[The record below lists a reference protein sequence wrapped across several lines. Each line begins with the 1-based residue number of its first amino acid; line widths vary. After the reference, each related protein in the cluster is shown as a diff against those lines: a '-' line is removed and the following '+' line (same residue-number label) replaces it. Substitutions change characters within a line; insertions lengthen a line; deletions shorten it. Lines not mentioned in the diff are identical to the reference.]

1 MMVMESAD
9 GKFLLR
15 HKVSDVFTSSGLI
28 ISGACDYVGI
38 QMVTDG
44 SNNVTF
50 NIFDSLTA
58 SGSRLVPTSAIA
70 VTSSSDRIFLLANGP
85 IACIYG
91 IYVTLACSGT
101 VYAQILYA

>member
-15 HKVSDVFTSSGLI
+15 HKLSDVFTESGLI
-28 ISGACDYVGI
+28 ITGTCDYVGI
-38 QMVTDG
+38 QMALDG
-44 SNNVTF
+44 TNDVTF

-58 SGSRLVPTSAIA
+58 SGDRLVPNNA
-70 VTSSSDRIFLLANGP
+70 VATTSSTNRLFLLANGP
-85 IACIYG
+85 IACANG
-91 IYVTLACSGT
+91 IYVSLVCAGT